1 MDVALV
7 GVADLVAL
15 QERVLAGAGVDLS
28 KLMP

>member
-1 MDVALV
+1 
-7 GVADLVAL
+7 VADLVAL